1 MSAMYLRQGCKPLLC
16 VLVVLVTTVI
26 VSCASIPDT
35 SGQPVKSPN
44 DDYQYRL
51 LTLDNDLEVLLISD
65 PGTPKAAA
73 ALDVMVGSGDNPAG
87 RGGLAHFLE
96 HMLFLGTDKYPDAA
110 EYEQYIT
117 EHGGSRNAYTSFEH
131 TNYFFDVNAPFLPEA
146 LDRFAQFFIAPR
158 FDTQY
163 VDREKNA
170 VEAEYQMGLKSD
182 PRRGLDVLQEV
193 MNPKHPYSQFSVGSL
208 DTLADR
214 PGSSVRD
221 ELISFYEKHYSA
233 NAMRLVVLG
242 GKSLDELEALV
253 TPVFSLIPNQS
264 FQHEVIEAPLFT
276 PGTLPL
282 FVQVQPLATLRQLQV
297 SFPIADYR
305 DLYSEKPVSYL
316 GNLVGHEG
324 QGSLLSQLKA
334 EGLAESLSAGAG
346 LGWRG
351 GALFSVSISLTEKGA
366 DNYGR
371 VLQLLYAYMDML
383 RDKGPREWLYTE
395 QSRLADLS
403 FRFREQVSPI
413 NYVSALAGG
422 MQTYSAEDILRGPY
436 IMDRYDEDIL
446 LELLGRLVPDNA
458 LVILDD
464 KNVATDRVSEHYQVP
479 YARQVVSS
487 KQRLAWQS
495 TSNADALH
503 LPAPNEFI
511 AEDTSLVNLA
521 ADNPAVPEVALQ
533 SDRQKIWFM
542 PDDEFRLP
550 KGATYINFRSPEV
563 GQNVEQT
570 AAAVLYTALLMDEL
584 NEFAYPARLAGL
596 SFSFYKHAQGISLR
610 MSGYNDKQVVLL
622 QQLLAAIAK
631 PAFDQQRFDNIRKDM
646 IRSLR
651 NTVAKRPSSQVMDD
665 LREALLFGEWG
676 EQAMI
681 AALEQLSLDGL
692 RDYTGQFWST
702 ATAEALF
709 FGNFEPVSVA
719 QLSDMISGIISAKPA
734 PAMPDLK
741 ILKLSG
747 GEFLQYAVD
756 VPHDDSVV
764 AWYLQ
769 GEGDSWQDRAATALT
784 AQIMKSGFFQQLR
797 TEQQLGYVAAA
808 FAWPQMD
815 VPGLVMLIQSPVA
828 DANTVAGAMQVFM
841 QGVESELDEAQ
852 FERHQ
857 SALVSDILRPDK
869 NLWERAEFYW
879 QSIARKQLDFAG
891 RADLAEAVEAL
902 TLQSWLSYYNRVFLR
917 QRHSLQVVA
926 PGRWGDLPEG
936 DFSRYD
942 SVGAIKSGHDAYIV
956 E

>member
-1 MSAMYLRQGCKPLLC
+1 MPALYLRQGLKPLLC

-26 VSCASIPDT
+26 VSCATSHDT
-35 SGQPVKSPN
+35 AEQPVKSPN
-44 DDYQYRL
+44 DDYHYRV

-73 ALDVMVGSGDNPAG
+73 ALDVLVGSGDNPVG

-158 FDTQY
+158 FDAQY

-182 PRRGLDVLQEV
+182 ARRGLDVLQEV
-193 MNPKHPYSQFSVGSL
+193 MNQKHPYSQFSVGSL

-214 PGSSVRD
+214 PDSRVRG

-242 GKSLDELEALV
+242 AESLDELEALV
-253 TPVFSLIPNQS
+253 TPMFSLVPNKS
-264 FQHEVIEAPLFT
+264 FQHEVIEAPIFAQD
-276 PGTLPL
+276 TLPM

-324 QGSLLSQLKA
+324 EGSLLSQLKA

-366 DNYGR
+366 ADYDR

-383 RDKGPREWLYTE
+383 RDKGPREWLYAE

-403 FRFREQVSPI
+403 FRFHEQVSPI
-413 NYVSALAGG
+413 NYVSSLAGG
-422 MQTYSAEDILRGPY
+422 MHTYSAEDFLRGPY
-436 IMDRYDEDIL
+436 VMDRYDEDIL
-446 LELLGRLVPDNA
+446 RELLGRIVPDNA

-464 KNVATDRVSEHYQVP
+464 RNVTTDQISERYQVP
-479 YARQVVSS
+479 YASQAVSGE
-487 KQRLAWQS
+487 QLVAWQS
-495 TSNADALH
+495 AASADVMH
-503 LPAPNEFI
+503 LPAPNKFI
-511 AEDTSLVNLA
+511 AEDISLVSLA

-533 SDRQKIWFM
+533 SDRQKIWFVQ
-542 PDDEFRLP
+542 DDEFRLP

-563 GQNVEQT
+563 GQSVEQT
-570 AAAVLYTALLMDEL
+570 AAAALYTALLMDEL

-596 SFSFYKHAQGISLR
+596 SFNFYKHAQGISLR
-610 MSGYNDKQVVLL
+610 MSGYNDKQTVLL
-622 QQLLAAIAK
+622 QQLLAAIAR
-631 PAFDQQRFDNIRKDM
+631 PAFDQQRFDNIRQDM
-646 IRSLR
+646 IRGLR

-665 LREALLFGEWG
+665 LREALLYGEWG

-681 AALEQLSLDGL
+681 AALEQQNLDGL
-692 RDYTGQFWST
+692 RDYVGLFWST
-702 ATAEALF
+702 ATAEALIY
-709 FGNFEPVSVA
+709 GNYDPRSVA
-719 QLSDMISGIISAKPA
+719 QLSDMIAGIISATPV

-741 ILKLSG
+741 VLKLSA
-747 GEFLQYAVD
+747 GESLQYAVD

-808 FAWPQMD
+808 FAWPQMG
-815 VPGLVMLIQSPVA
+815 VPGMIMLIQSPVA
-828 DANTVAGAMQVFM
+828 DANTVAEAMQAFM
-841 QGVESELDEAQ
+841 LGIEPDLNKAQ

-857 SALVSDILRPDK
+857 AALVSDILRPDK

-891 RADLAEAVEAL
+891 RQDLAAAVESF
-902 TLQSWLSYYNRVFLR
+902 TLQSWLAYYNRVFLQ
-917 QRHSLQVVA
+917 QRHSLQVVT
-926 PGRWGDLPEG
+926 PGRWDRMPEG
-936 DFSRYD
+936 DVTHYD
-942 SVGAIKSGHDAYIV
+942 SAEAIKSGHDAYIV